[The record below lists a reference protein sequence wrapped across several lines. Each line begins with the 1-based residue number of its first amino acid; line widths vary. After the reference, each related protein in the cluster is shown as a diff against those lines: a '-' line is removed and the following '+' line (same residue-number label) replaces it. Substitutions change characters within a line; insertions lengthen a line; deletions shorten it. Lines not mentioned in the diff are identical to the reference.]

1 MSAKIITED
10 NKDIVI
16 GILKFVYPQ
25 YSQDFEEGNLYFN
38 DLVNFHKIEHDHIGD
53 KLEGVISSKLGD
65 KNNSTDEIEM
75 TFRNLENKNAK
86 IHKINVK
93 EVVIKNTHDIV
104 NEFKINCFT
113 IVRLGDLE
121 EVSENRLKFKESFIN
136 KISGINDNR
145 NVYLTFDVYNFVES
159 IKEEF
164 GKIDSYFKADYVKYF
179 KDEHPLF
186 KKLSTGKQLTGKDY
200 IDASFYKSDKYSDQN
215 EYRILVHKLSG
226 NKVNFRKFPQIFNEL
241 NSLDETTIYFKWIE

>member
-1 MSAKIITED
+1 MSLKIITEE
-10 NKDIVI
+10 NKDMVI

-25 YSQDFEEGNLYFN
+25 YSQDFEEGNLFFN
-38 DLVNFHKIEHDHIGD
+38 NLRNFSKIEHNHIGD
-53 KLEGVISSKLGD
+53 KLEGFISNKMGD
-65 KNNSTDEIEM
+65 KNNSTDDFEM

-86 IHKINVK
+86 IHKVNVK

-121 EVSENRLKFKESFIN
+121 EVSENKLKFKESFIN
-136 KISGINDNR
+136 KISGIHDNR

-164 GKIDSYFKADYVKYF
+164 GKIDTYFKADYVKYF
-179 KDEHPLF
+179 KDEHPSF
-186 KKLSTGKQLTGKDY
+186 KKLSTGKQLTAEDY
-200 IDASFYKSDKYSDQN
+200 INASFYKSDEYSNQN
-215 EYRILVHKLSG
+215 EYRILTHKLSG
-226 NKVNFRKFPQIFNEL
+226 NKMNFKKFPQIFSKV
-241 NSLDETTIYFKWIE
+241 NSLEETTIHFKWIE